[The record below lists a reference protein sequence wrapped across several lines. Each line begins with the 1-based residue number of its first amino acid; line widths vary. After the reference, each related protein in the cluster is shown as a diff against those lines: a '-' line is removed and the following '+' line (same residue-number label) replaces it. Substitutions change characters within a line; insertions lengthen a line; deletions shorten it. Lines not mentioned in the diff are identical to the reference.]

1 MEDFRTIL
9 VLMVVVWVM
18 GKLFRAIKL
27 PVIFGE
33 LVGGIIVGPLLLGL
47 INPDSHT
54 IILLAELGVFF
65 LMLHSGLETDPKEL
79 LKSSKK
85 SIPIA
90 IMGILL
96 PFFGGYFVSMAFGRS
111 LNESLFIAMGLSI
124 TAIAI
129 SARLFKDYK
138 LSKTKTAHI
147 TLGAALIDDIFAL
160 MMFSV
165 VLNIVETGSVAF
177 MSILIMVVKVS
188 LFFGIVI
195 FGGFKIQKYIGK
207 FLESKGFTFTL
218 IAALVL
224 GLIAESIGLHMIIGA
239 FLAGLF
245 IREEVV
251 DPKIFKKIEDRI
263 YGLSYSFLGPIFFAS
278 LAFHLDFTA
287 FSEAPLFLAAI
298 LIVAVLGKVI
308 GSGGAAYLQKI
319 NLKSSLIIGLAMN
332 NRGAVELIIASIGLN
347 LGIIGADTFSILV
360 LMAFVTT
367 LFSIFTFPLLAKNLT
382 KNHHEK
388 DTDITYGTDSFCR
401 LHSPVRAK
409 QHKQTLNRKNNAT
422 EQTRN
427 H

>member
-9 VLMVVVWVM
+9 ILMVVVWVM

-33 LVGGIIVGPLLLGL
+33 LVGGIIVGPLVLGL

-54 IILLAELGVFF
+54 IKLLAELGVFF
-65 LMLHSGLETDPKEL
+65 LMLHSGLETDPSEL
-79 LKSSKK
+79 IKSSKK
-85 SIPIA
+85 SILVA

-96 PFFGGYFVSMAFGRS
+96 PFLGGYFVSMAFGRS
-111 LNESLFIAMGLSI
+111 FDESLFIAMGLSI

-138 LSKTKTAHI
+138 LSKTQTAHI

-165 VLNIVETGSVAF
+165 VLNIVETGSVELLP
-177 MSILIMVVKVS
+177 ILIMIVKV
-188 LFFGIVI
+188 LMFFGVVI
-195 FGGFKIQKYIGK
+195 IGGFKLQKHIGK
-207 FLESKGFTFTL
+207 FLSSKGFTFAL
-218 IAALVL
+218 IIALTL

-245 IREEVV
+245 IREEVI
-251 DPKIFKKIEDRI
+251 DPKIFHKIEDRI

-287 FSEAPLFLAAI
+287 FAEAPFFLAAI
-298 LIVAVLGKVI
+298 LLVAILGKVI
-308 GSGGAAYLQKI
+308 GAGGAAYLQKVNI
-319 NLKSSLIIGLAMN
+319 KSSLIIGLAMN

-347 LGIIGADTFSILV
+347 LGIIGTDVFSILV
-360 LMAFVTT
+360 LMAFITT
-367 LFSIFTFPLLAKNLT
+367 IFSILTITPLAKKLN
-382 KNHHEK
+382 
-388 DTDITYGTDSFCR
+388 
-401 LHSPVRAK
+401 K
-409 QHKQTLNRKNNAT
+409 QSS
-422 EQTRN
+422 
-427 H
+427 